1 MIAEV
6 TLTPNPVK
14 KNAIQTQAAPRIP
27 HPPHQNPRTRLETTP
42 PPPSKTL
49 QFARKRVNSSHVPHA
64 RAPLRFLVT
73 LRPRLVRYYR
83 IAGFRAEREVGED
96 LGSLKDR
103 LLWGAEGT
111 LMTAKAEEFM
121 GRWTSLMLDTT
132 SGSLASAEM
141 GAETGKTA

>member
-1 MIAEV
+1 M
-6 TLTPNPVK
+6 
-14 KNAIQTQAAPRIP
+14 
-27 HPPHQNPRTRLETTP
+27 
-42 PPPSKTL
+42 
-49 QFARKRVNSSHVPHA
+49 
-64 RAPLRFLVT
+64 
-73 LRPRLVRYYR
+73 
-83 IAGFRAEREVGED
+83 GED

-141 GAETGKTA
+141 GAEAGKKA